1 MAILTVNN
9 ISLSFGEESILEH
22 VSFELQKGQRAGL
35 VGVNGSGKT
44 SLFKVLTGEYAPD
57 SGSVTL
63 SRDAVLGYMEQHV
76 CRDLQRPAFDE
87 VLSVFTPLLRMERE
101 LEDVTALLA
110 QQPQDLDRLVLR
122 QAELTERFQDAG
134 GLTFRSRARS
144 ALLGL
149 GFTQEQLFL
158 PVGVLSGGQ
167 KAKLQLAKM
176 LLSGASLLL
185 LDEPTNHLDIQAVEW
200 LEDFLK
206 SYNGAYLVVSHDRYF
221 LDKVT
226 EITLEMDH
234 KTITYYK
241 GNYSRSLELR
251 AEHRL
256 AMEREYEKT
265 QREIHRIEG
274 IIEQQR
280 RWNQAR
286 NYVTIASKQKQIDR
300 LSATLEKPQ
309 EDPAAIRFQFHASRR
324 SGDDVLLA
332 QELALSF
339 GGEPLFQHAS
349 LDVKRGE
356 RVFLIG
362 PNGCGKTTL
371 LRLLLGQLA
380 PSEGVV
386 RLGTGVE
393 LGYYEQSQQSLHD
406 GKTVMDEIWD
416 EHPQM
421 TQTQVR
427 NALAVFLFAGEDVF
441 KGVGT
446 LSGGERA
453 RVLLL
458 KLMLSKANLLLLDE
472 PTNHLDITS
481 REALEEALSGYD
493 GTLLVVSHDR
503 YLINKLADKVV
514 LLTPQGTRT
523 YLGNYD
529 SYLEA
534 REKEQATGADV
545 RLPLDQA
552 RRKPVRGR
560 TGQAALS
567 PSARAGGPSEATG
580 ADVYYPHDEARRF
593 AAAPGRESTA
603 EALRRELTAQALGY
617 KERKARESEL
627 RKKRTRLSRLE
638 GEIEENEER
647 QGALEERLAD
657 PEVAADYEEVT
668 AISQELE
675 QLRQEG
681 ERLLEE
687 WATLSGELEGE

>member
-241 GNYSRSLELR
+241 GNYSRSLDLR

-349 LDVKRGE
+349 LDIKRGE

-380 PSEGVV
+380 PSEGLV

-427 NALAVFLFAGEDVF
+427 NALAVFLFTGEDVF

-523 YLGNYD
+523 YPGNYD

-534 REKEQATGADV
+534 RQKEEGTWLQPSD
-545 RLPLDQA
+545 PLAAQQND
-552 RRKPVRGR
+552 RRGR
-560 TGQAALS
+560 EG
-567 PSARAGGPSEATG
+567 SARSSAAQ
-580 ADVYYPHDEARRF
+580 
-593 AAAPGRESTA
+593 AAAP
-603 EALRRELTAQALGY
+603 RRELTAQALGY

-627 RKKRTRLSRLE
+627 RKKRGALRRLE
-638 GEIEENEER
+638 GAIEENEER
-647 QGALEERLAD
+647 QRALEEQLQ
-657 PEVAADYEEVT
+657 AAATDYQRVTELSEELNQ
-668 AISQELE
+668 A
-675 QLRQEG
+675 RQEG
-681 ERLLEE
+681 EGLLEE

>member
-87 VLSVFTPLLRMERE
+87 VLSVFAPLLRVERE

-349 LDVKRGE
+349 LDIKRGE

-427 NALAVFLFAGEDVF
+427 NALAVFLFTGEDVF

-552 RRKPVRGR
+552 
-560 TGQAALS
+560 L
-567 PSARAGGPSEATG
+567 PS
-580 ADVYYPHDEARRF
+580 
-593 AAAPGRESTA
+593 AAAPWRE
-603 EALRRELTAQALGY
+603 ETAQALGY

-638 GEIEENEER
+638 GEIEENEGR

-687 WATLSGELEGE
+687 WATLSGELEAGAPAEQDAPRGGG